1 MPIVTKRL
9 GIILARVDRG
19 FVLRKK
25 GFSGSFK
32 NNGPFSQIMWQ
43 EG

>member
-9 GIILARVDRG
+9 GIILARVVRG

-25 GFSGSFK
+25 GLSGSFK
-32 NNGPFSQIMWQ
+32 NNSPFSQIM
-43 EG
+43 

>member
-9 GIILARVDRG
+9 GIILTRADRG

-32 NNGPFSQIMWQ
+32 NNGPFSQIM
-43 EG
+43 